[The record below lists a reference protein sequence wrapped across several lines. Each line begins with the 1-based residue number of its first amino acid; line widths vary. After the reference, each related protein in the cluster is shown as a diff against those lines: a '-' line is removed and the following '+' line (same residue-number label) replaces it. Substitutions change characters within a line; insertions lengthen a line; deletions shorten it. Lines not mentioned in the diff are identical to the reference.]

1 TFSEEFHSI
10 LHRQAMA
17 GRDSADKE

>member
-1 TFSEEFHSI
+1 SEEFHSI